1 MISNY
6 KTIFLSNVSIFKI
19 LALCCIVCILFLC
32 TYQTLINISAEICA
46 NEHAVRLVS
55 GSSEYEGRVE
65 ICDGVEWGTA
75 CSDDNWGNNEAA
87 VVCRQLGFTVTGTC

>member
-1 MISNY
+1 M
-6 KTIFLSNVSIFKI
+6 
-19 LALCCIVCILFLC
+19 
-32 TYQTLINISAEICA
+32 
-46 NEHAVRLVS
+46 RLVS

-87 VVCRQLGFTVTGTC
+87 VVCRQLGFTVTGKC